1 MVSLSSLIAS
11 HQIFNVQYKIQEDH
25 LQQLAR
31 FAEYAAR
38 RESHRTLVGNK
49 CYALLGQ
56 KLCCI

>member
-31 FAEYAAR
+31 CAEYAAR

-49 CYALLGQ
+49 CYALMG
-56 KLCCI
+56 